1 MRRNVFATEFVLP
14 IIVAAGI
21 LLPILAIESLLGWSK
36 DALSATEIAGAAL
49 FVFIWEPIGSWL
61 APRLGLPPP
70 RCFGKGRGV

>member
-14 IIVAAGI
+14 IVVAAAM

-49 FVFIWEPIGSWL
+49 FVFIWEPLGSWL

-70 RCFGKGRGV
+70 RRLGRHRGG